1 MIRTFACALALA
13 NLLLASPAHAQQLD
27 TSMSDKQIV
36 ANILKECHELYARSV
51 GDCACAPDRNK
62 EGTRCNKVVKDL
74 PESFKPFCTR
84 KDVTLREV
92 SLYRMQNQGFIDR
105 RCAK

>member
-1 MIRTFACALALA
+1 MVRKLVCALVFATLPLA
-13 NLLLASPAHAQQLD
+13 GNVRAQQLD

-36 ANILKECHELYARSV
+36 ANILKECRDLYTRSV
-51 GDCACAPDRNK
+51 GDCACAADRTR

-74 PESFKPFCTR
+74 PDSFKPFCTR

>member
-1 MIRTFACALALA
+1 MLR
-13 NLLLASPAHAQQLD
+13 NLLCAPMLAAIMFASHARAQQID

-51 GDCACAPDRNK
+51 GDCACAADRTK

-105 RCAK
+105 RCSK

>member
-1 MIRTFACALALA
+1 MIRNLACTLMLA
-13 NLLLASPAHAQQLD
+13 ASFLPAAAAAQQLD
-27 TSMSDKQIV
+27 TSRSDKQII
-36 ANILKECHELYARSV
+36 ANILKECHELYARTV

-62 EGTRCNKVVKDL
+62 EGTRCNKVIKDL
-74 PESFKPFCTR
+74 PDSFKPFCTR

-105 RCAK
+105 RCSK